1 MNLHTERRLASYAQ
15 GKESQDNSAS
25 PITKMVVFRS
35 FFDPGPCW
43 GTKDTLTG
51 LDLREARFMAAAFI
65 SSIGVDK
72 VSSLLLVLPLL
83 D

>member
-1 MNLHTERRLASYAQ
+1 
-15 GKESQDNSAS
+15 
-25 PITKMVVFRS
+25 MVVFRS